1 MVVELVDFTHLVL
14 VLELVVQ
21 HQLEVVVAAVV
32 MVMHQMY
39 GLKGVMVVQV
49 LLFLD
54 MKLDHHKQQPQKQQ
68 VVL

>member
-1 MVVELVDFTHLVL
+1 MVVELVDLTHLVL

-32 MVMHQMY
+32 MDLHQIY

-54 MKLDHHKQQPQKQQ
+54 TKLDHHKQQPQKQQ